1 MLENGEWFL
10 MVFPVFGNGGSTRST
25 CFFATPVLSKRK
37 EPLATY
43 SKNHESCVFFFI
55 VHLFLF
61 VHFQLSFARKDSI
74 LLNPRLLVTL
84 QSSVLI
90 VVVQH
95 GGSPEALGKK
105 KSKINK
111 SYVNKRE

>member
-1 MLENGEWFL
+1 MVEVQEALASLLLQFL
-10 MVFPVFGNGGSTRST
+10 V
-25 CFFATPVLSKRK
+25 K
-37 EPLATY
+37 E
-43 SKNHESCVFFFI
+43 KNHWRRILRTMKAVFFFFI